1 MNTHFDEHQLDA
13 ILAHAPDTEQA
24 QHLEACATCRSR
36 YEELAG
42 TLATLRAV
50 DTHLESLPEH
60 FWSRQRHAIH
70 SAAAEYREPRFAFGR
85 YTRFTWAGAAAAI
98 VLFVASMWPMFM
110 NEAQKIDATHK
121 VEISDAEL
129 LQSVEDRAYSDPE
142 AIHPAQMMYSEIE
155 SAQLVAD
162 GRNSSSPKKGN
173 TK

>member
-1 MNTHFDEHQLDA
+1 MNTHFDDHQLDA
-13 ILAHAPDTEQA
+13 ILAISPDAGQA
-24 QHLEACATCRSR
+24 QHLADCPPCRAR
-36 YEELAG
+36 YEALAG
-42 TLATLRAV
+42 EFAALRAV

-70 SAAAEYREPRFAFGR
+70 SAAAEYRPPRFAIGR
-85 YTRFTWAGAAAAI
+85 YTWAGAAAAI

-110 NEAQKIDATHK
+110 NEAQKIDPKQK

-129 LQSVEDRAYSDPE
+129 LQSVSDSAYSDPE
-142 AIHPAQMMYSEIE
+142 AIHPAQVMYSEIE